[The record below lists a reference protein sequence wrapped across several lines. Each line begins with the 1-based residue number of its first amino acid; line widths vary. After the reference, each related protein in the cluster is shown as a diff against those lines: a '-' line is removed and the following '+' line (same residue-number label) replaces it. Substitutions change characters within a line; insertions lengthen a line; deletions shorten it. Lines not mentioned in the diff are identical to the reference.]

1 MIKYSKIVL
10 KLFLCLLPSLGHG
23 QAINWPTDQALPHYP
38 TACFP
43 LDVVD
48 MDKLNFHHTAFLSSL
63 QGAFN
68 IPTALNCK
76 HGAGTLYLT
85 RTTTEGK
92 YNWLQTADL
101 PFHEKTFDQ
110 ILALYAPRIKC
121 ALVYDPDFPL
131 SINLATHLGARR
143 GCVIVDPVLAQIL
156 KTENPKIDI
165 NGALVGKYKSK
176 NAFNL
181 RILEEI
187 KKQEKNPPRVL
198 LSTTPVIADGIREL
212 AYAFNEDMFIFFMTL
227 LKDDSQLAHKWKH
240 KPSWVKIKPEKKPM
254 SSLEWDKS
262 EEKQAAEFVKSLA
275 PNTLAMGFYEGE
287 VRSII
292 DMSNHKI
299 PTIVGTSYNNYS
311 LWSSLR
317 EPLLKQKPAD
327 PPKEVEKK
335 LYLNL
340 VIGDGDNMSY
350 VQHFLKNVFDTWKG
364 RGKYP
369 LNWTIAP
376 ALLDSGPVI
385 FNYFIKAATSN
396 DYFVAG
402 PSGLGYFHPGKWLKG
417 PPGSTERERDQKEAE
432 VFWKMN
438 GKYLDAAGLK
448 VINVVNERTKIDDE
462 VGATIRKFS
471 PDLIGIVNDAV
482 KMKNIS
488 RSYLLNNDL
497 PVSSLEDRV
506 TNADELRAVLE
517 ARFKELEAGSEP
529 IFVSLTV
536 EAWAKDQDYVN
547 TVLDESISAGRT
559 VVALRSDQF
568 FPLLK
573 DQLKQKA
580 AKDESKYNLK

>member
-1 MIKYSKIVL
+1 MN
-10 KLFLCLLPSLGHG
+10 LFLFLLPSLGHG
-23 QAINWPTDQALPHYP
+23 QAMNWPSDQALPHYP

-43 LDVVD
+43 LDLVD
-48 MDKLNFHHTAFLSSL
+48 TDKLNFHHTAFLSSL
-63 QGAFN
+63 QGLFN
-68 IPTALNCK
+68 VSTALNCK
-76 HGAGTLYLT
+76 PGEGTLYLT
-85 RTTTEGK
+85 RATTEGK
-92 YNWLQTADL
+92 YNWLQTVEL
-101 PFHEKTFDQ
+101 PYQEKTFEQ
-110 ILALYAPRIKC
+110 ILAQYASRIKC

-143 GCVIVDPVLAQIL
+143 RCVIVDPVLAQTL
-156 KTENPKIDI
+156 KTQNSKIDI
-165 NGALVGKYKSK
+165 NGALVGKYKTK

-198 LSTTPVIADGIREL
+198 LSNTPVIADGIREL
-212 AYAFNEDMFIFFMTL
+212 AYALKEDMFVFYMTL
-227 LKDDSQLAHKWKH
+227 LKDDSQLAYKWKN
-240 KPSWVKIKPEKKPM
+240 KPSWVKIKPEEKPK
-254 SSLEWDKS
+254 SSTELDKS

-275 PNTLAMGFYEGE
+275 PNTFALGFYEGE

-299 PTIVGTSYNNYS
+299 PTLVGTSYNNYS

-317 EPLLKQKPAD
+317 EPIVKQKPAD

-376 ALLDSGPVI
+376 GLVDSGPVI
-385 FNYFIKAATSN
+385 FNHFIKSATPN

-402 PSGLGYFHPGKWLKG
+402 PSGLGYFHPSKWVKG
-417 PPGSTERERDQKEAE
+417 LPGSAERERDQKEAE

-438 GKYLDAAGLK
+438 GKYMDTTGLK
-448 VINVVNERTKIDDE
+448 VINVVNDRTKIDDE
-462 VGATIRKFS
+462 LGATIRKFN
-471 PDLIGIVNDAV
+471 PDLIGIVNDMV
-482 KMKNIS
+482 LMKNIT
-488 RSYLLNNDL
+488 RSYLLNDDL

-517 ARFKELEAGSEP
+517 ARFKELEAGSAP
-529 IFVSLTV
+529 MFVSLTV
-536 EAWAKDQDYVN
+536 DAWSSNQDYVN
-547 TVLDESISAGRT
+547 NVLDEAIHAGHP

-573 DQLKQKA
+573 AQLKQKA
-580 AKDESKYNLK
+580 TKD